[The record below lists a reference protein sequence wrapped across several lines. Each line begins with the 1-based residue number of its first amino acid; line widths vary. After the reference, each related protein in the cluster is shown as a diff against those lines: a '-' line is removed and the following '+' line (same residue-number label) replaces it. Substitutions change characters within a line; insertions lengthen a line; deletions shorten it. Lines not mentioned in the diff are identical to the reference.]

1 MHYSYILKQI
11 LKINFVLLSL
21 AIFKQKEFEFVN
33 QTKNLRNK
41 TQQNYSFKISYFY
54 LKYLQEAFLIHVE

>member
-33 QTKNLRNK
+33 QTKNLRNNTTK
-41 TQQNYSFKISYFY
+41 
-54 LKYLQEAFLIHVE
+54 LLL